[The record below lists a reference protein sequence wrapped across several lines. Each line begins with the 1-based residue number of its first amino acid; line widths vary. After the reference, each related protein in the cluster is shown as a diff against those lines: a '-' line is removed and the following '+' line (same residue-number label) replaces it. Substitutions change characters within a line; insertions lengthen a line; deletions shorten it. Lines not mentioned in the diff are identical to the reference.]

1 MKKTFQQMR
10 ESLLLGEAVMDQ
22 KTWDKTKK
30 GDKLTIGFDS
40 GIKKGNKVTFVVG
53 TKNIV
58 GKAKVGKITMKRE
71 DGKGGKFFLYNR
83 NGNISLALGDMAASM
98 TSMVKEEVEL
108 DEAKATKLALMK
120 QLEKDFPKFK
130 VGKIADVN
138 KVAKFLQTKGF
149 KSQSSA
155 MAAAVDFENYKK
167 GQFKESVELDER
179 NYAKEYA
186 NYHSRP
192 EQIANRSS
200 RNQARRIMAKDNDVE
215 GMDVGHKD
223 NNPLNNDPK
232 NLQVED
238 PSDNRREPRM
248 RNEGTWAIPD
258 TPKKKAELKKLL
270 SKPIKAKGSS
280 DRLYSLVG
288 DDELADDLDDF
299 AKKHPNHDVRPMV
312 KSAMERLGIK
322 EDLDEGKQAK
332 YPLYHKDFS
341 GAMKTAYDHAKKN
354 LGVIVDPSEIDDKVA
369 MGPKKPSTGKT
380 NSYRLTDKSG
390 KKAIQVQ
397 VYNTGK
403 SYELNMYKEDLDEAM
418 DNKKLKAKAKKTF
431 KDIKAGKYKGV
442 KVSEDK
448 TFEPHMMYDPKTGEG
463 KKAEVEAD
471 HLKMKKMGWSHE
483 KPKMKESV
491 ELDLAEGFSPAQIDR
506 LRKQYKS
513 LPDRLSTDQ
522 AMKLGKFL
530 KGMPK
535 DQLIAIARGDIKW
548 LSSSAVTTLIMQGVK
563 ASEINEEVQLD
574 EAFKA
579 GGLKLKDG
587 KQVLVKK
594 DDAMMLNDLM
604 KQLSRPNVKKMTD
617 TLMKNKKGYAEIL
630 GFAKDSHE

>member
-98 TSMVKEEVEL
+98 TSMVKESVEVELEEASASVYKDMPKAPGKMVSNRVQVKAFKDTNAMGAFLSKQNDNSWQQTGVAGLKSGKYKIDMVKKGGKPSKNFIKVNEEVEL
-108 DEAKATKLALMK
+108 DEGAKTHFVFQKGVVESK
-120 QLEKDFPKFK
+120 SRVHVGTEQSCKDWIKKNSKHFIHKGKDFVIFK
-130 VGKIADVN
+130 GTYGKVKSRDRLDF
-138 KVAKFLQTKGF
+138 KYVAET
-149 KSQSSA
+149 
-155 MAAAVDFENYKK
+155 
-167 GQFKESVELDER
+167 VELDER

-248 RNEGTWAIPD
+248 RNEGTWATPD
-258 TPKKKAELKKLL
+258 TPKKKMTLKKIL
-270 SKPIKAKGSS
+270 SKPLKAK
-280 DRLYSLVG
+280 DAEKAMYSIIG
-288 DDELADDLDDF
+288 DDELFDAFDE
-299 AKKHPNHDVRPMV
+299 AKPNEDVRSLI
-312 KSAMERLGIK
+312 KSRMKEMGIK

-369 MGPKKPSTGKT
+369 MGPRKPSTGKT

-403 SYELNMYKEDLDEAM
+403 SYELNMYKEEVQNEEKEPVSEVSDQMKARYIRGADASWRAARSNEREAIRA
-418 DNKKLKAKAKKTF
+418 NKPGKAKKF
-431 KDIKAGKYKGV
+431 KKI
-442 KVSEDK
+442 
-448 TFEPHMMYDPKTGEG
+448 
-463 KKAEVEAD
+463 
-471 HLKMKKMGWSHE
+471 MKKRN
-483 KPKMKESV
+483 
-491 ELDLAEGFSPAQIDR
+491 A
-506 LRKQYKS
+506 
-513 LPDRLSTDQ
+513 
-522 AMKLGKFL
+522 
-530 KGMPK
+530 GM
-535 DQLIAIARGDIKW
+535 A
-548 LSSSAVTTLIMQGVK
+548 K
-563 ASEINEEVQLD
+563 AFGEEVQLD

-587 KQVLVKK
+587 KQVLIKK
-594 DDAMMLNDLM
+594 DDAKMLNDLM
-604 KQLSRPNVKKMTD
+604 KQLSKPNVKKMTD
-617 TLMKNKKGYAEIL
+617 TAMKNKKGYEEIL
-630 GFAKDSHE
+630 GFARDSHE